1 MTRPKSVRGAEKGVF
16 ANSTPLRKTWVP
28 FLPTYAAEICLFEI
42 NGGVAIQVL
51 WEPHVSPG
59 ATLAYCDEQL
69 QIEMSLLYLQALQ
82 YFGLLGGE
90 E

>member
-1 MTRPKSVRGAEKGVF
+1 MTRPKSVRGAEKKVF

-28 FLPTYAAEICLFEI
+28 FLPTYAA
-42 NGGVAIQVL
+42 AIQVL

>member
-1 MTRPKSVRGAEKGVF
+1 
-16 ANSTPLRKTWVP
+16 
-28 FLPTYAAEICLFEI
+28 LFEI